1 MIRAI
6 VLLLLAAIAGTGAWA
21 QAPAVDPLSSSEC
34 VAARDE
40 LDKALSDP
48 ALSRQARAERLAQ
61 ARQRAAVVCLGPDSG
76 TRERT
81 GAPQPAQVVPPPA
94 VTVRPPPPPMPTVA
108 APQPPVS
115 TPRAAAIT
123 TCDPA
128 GCWDSEG
135 RRLNNVGPLLM
146 GPRGLCTMHG
156 GLLNCP

>member
-6 VLLLLAAIAGTGAWA
+6 VLLLAAIAGTCAWA
-21 QAPAVDPLSSSEC
+21 QAPAVDPLSSIEC
-34 VAARDE
+34 LAARDE
-40 LDKALSDP
+40 LDKALSDRAP
-48 ALSRQARAERLAQ
+48 SREARAKRLAQ
-61 ARQRAAVVCLGPDSG
+61 ARQRTAAVCLGRDSG

-81 GAPQPAQVVPPPA
+81 GAPQPAQVVPPAA
-94 VTVRPPPPPMPTVA
+94 VTVPPRPPPMPTVA
-108 APQPPVS
+108 APRPPVS

-135 RRLNNVGPLLM
+135 RRLNNAGPLLM
-146 GPRGLCTMHG
+146 GPRGLCTMQG